1 MIRNSKNK
9 TAIVHEWLVNYAG
22 SEKVVESFT
31 NIWPD
36 ADVFT
41 LVDFLDDDLREIILK
56 GKQSHTS
63 FIQHLP
69 YAKKH
74 HRKYLPLFPR
84 AVESFNLKNYKLIIS
99 SSHAVAKGARKKKNQ
114 LHICYCHSPMRYAW
128 DEADYYLQEANLTS
142 GFKGK
147 LAQYLLK
154 YLRKWDLKSANN
166 VDYFI
171 ANSNHIAAK
180 IKRIYNR
187 HADVIYPPVDT
198 QKFSLVTEKEDYYL
212 TASRLVPYKRIDLIV
227 DAFANMLDKKLVV
240 IGSGPE
246 KEKIKAK
253 ATPNIDVLGYQDF
266 ETLKGYMEKAKAFV
280 FAAEEDFGII
290 VVEAMACGTPVIAG
304 NYGGTAESVL
314 DGVTGILFPEQKVES
329 IIQAVKRF
337 DVISHSINYNEIR
350 MHAEKFSRYTFEQ
363 KIKEYVN
370 EKLKSFQHTKSNKKN
385 DR

>member
-1 MIRNSKNK
+1 MNNNK
-9 TAIVHEWLVNYAG
+9 IAIVHEWLVNYAG

-31 NIWPD
+31 NIFPESPIY
-36 ADVFT
+36 T
-41 LVDFLDDDLREIILK
+41 LVDFLDKEQRDIILK
-56 GKQSHTS
+56 GKQSVTS

-69 YAKKH
+69 YAKKQ
-74 HRKYLPLFPR
+74 HRKYLPLFPK
-84 AVESFNLKNYKLIIS
+84 AIESFNLKKFNLILS
-99 SSHAVAKGARKKKNQ
+99 SSHSVAKGVRTKENQ

-128 DEADYYLQEANLTS
+128 DEADYYLQEANLTG

-147 LAQYLLK
+147 VAQLVLK
-154 YLRKWDLKSANN
+154 YLKKWDVKSAQN

-171 ANSNHIAAK
+171 ANSKHIAAK

-187 HADVIYPPVDT
+187 QADVIYPPVDT

-212 TASRLVPYKRIDLIV
+212 TASRLVPYKRIDMIV

-253 ATPNIDVLGYQDF
+253 ATPNIDVIGYQDF
-266 ETLKGYMEKAKAFV
+266 NSLKGYMEKAKAFV

-304 NYGGTAESVL
+304 NFGGTSESVI
-314 DGVTGILFPEQKVES
+314 DGKTGVLFPDQSVES
-329 IIQAVKRF
+329 IISAIKKFEQ
-337 DVISHSINYNEIR
+337 ISKTLSYSAIRNHS
-350 MHAEKFSRYTFEQ
+350 EKFSRYTFEHN
-363 KIKEYVN
+363 IKEYVN
-370 EKLKSFQHTKSNKKN
+370 EKLKSFLHTKTKKEK
-385 DR
+385 